1 MIVVVI
7 SFNKHGT
14 LYNFMRQSF
23 VHHCHCEER
32 SDVAIRFPFCTG
44 GLDGK
49 AQKTQPLENGKLTK
63 KAGDGSS
70 LLF

>member
-32 SDVAIRFPFCTG
+32 SDVAIR
-44 GLDGK
+44 
-49 AQKTQPLENGKLTK
+49 
-63 KAGDGSS
+63 S
-70 LLF
+70 LKCQYY